1 MKKEDPLGTVAFSF
15 LRRCNYR
22 ATRVWSTAP
31 SRAHAG
37 PTRGAFCRVPLNLHP
52 SRRGD
57 EQATVRE
64 APELFELQSREG
76 PCLDCYRTGKPVMD
90 QDQDLAMAKGRWPR
104 FSAEAVTAGSL
115 AAAALDRAPGPGTD
129 GLRLTK

>member
-1 MKKEDPLGTVAFSF
+1 
-15 LRRCNYR
+15 
-22 ATRVWSTAP
+22 
-31 SRAHAG
+31 
-37 PTRGAFCRVPLNLHP
+37 
-52 SRRGD
+52 
-57 EQATVRE
+57 
-64 APELFELQSREG
+64 
-76 PCLDCYRTGKPVMD
+76 MD